1 VTGLR
6 GRDWRQLA
14 ACARPGVDPELFFP
28 GTDDKGKTRQAKQIC
43 ADCPVKAPCLA
54 DALARSPNND
64 HGIYGGTTPQQRG
77 RIRSRAQP
85 GRRDRPSLITDP
97 ALAAEAF
104 ELARRIGTTRAARRL
119 GVDPGRL
126 YQAWDQWHLG
136 RPNLPR
142 RIRSSGPVLDPLAA
156 QRALQLAEQLGL
168 GLEEVAE
175 RLGIAPS
182 VLDDAW
188 EHWRL
193 GRADAKA
200 TAARPEPE
208 ARHGDRRPHR
218 RLDQTTRP
226 DVAEPARPRAAR
238 AQSRREQERER

>member
-28 GTDDKGKTRQAKQIC
+28 GSSETGKTRQAKRIC

-54 DALARSPNND
+54 DALARPPNND
-64 HGIYGGTTPQQRG
+64 HGIYGGTTPRQRG
-77 RIRSRAQP
+77 QIREEAQRGSRL
-85 GRRDRPSLITDP
+85 RPSLMTDP

-104 ELARRIGTTRAARRL
+104 ELARQIGTDRAAQQL
-119 GVDPGRL
+119 GVDRWRL
-126 YQAWDQWHLG
+126 YHAWDQWHLG
-136 RPNLPR
+136 RPNWQGRALPA
-142 RIRSSGPVLDPLAA
+142 GPVLDPLEA
-156 QRALQLAEQLGL
+156 QRALQLAEQVGL
-168 GLEEVAE
+168 LEAAE

-182 VLDDAW
+182 VLGGAW

-193 GRADAKA
+193 GQPGGRA

-208 ARHGDRRPHR
+208 GRRGDRSRHSRP
-218 RLDQTTRP
+218 DQTTRP
-226 DVAEPARPRAAR
+226 DVAEPARPRPAR
-238 AQSRREQERER
+238 ARSGPEQERER